1 MAPRHAASSPEPQG
15 VGPGYKSQYECPRV
29 AVTSRS
35 VANQE
40 DFEVL
45 AMQYAG
51 EIYAHALRLTS
62 DKADAEDLVQETFL
76 KGYRGFPGFESGSNL
91 RAWLYRIATNSYI
104 NGYRAK
110 KRRPDMSDID
120 SMGEWALHQRI
131 GGLEKAASEVTPE
144 SIVMESITDAA
155 VKAALDALPDDF
167 KQPVLLADVDGF
179 SYREIAEILDI
190 PIGTVM
196 SRLSRGRKRLEVALF
211 SLAVERGLVE
221 PNPEPESVSV

>member
-1 MAPRHAASSPEPQG
+1 M
-15 VGPGYKSQYECPRV
+15 
-29 AVTSRS
+29 
-35 VANQE
+35 ANQE
-40 DFEVL
+40 DFERL
-45 AMQYAG
+45 AMQFAG
-51 EIYAHALRLTS
+51 EIYSHALRLTGN
-62 DKADAEDLVQETFL
+62 KNDAEDLVQETFL
-76 KGYRGFPGFESGSNL
+76 KGYRGFVGFDSGSNL

-110 KRRPDMSDID
+110 KRRPEISDLE
-120 SMGEWALHQRI
+120 SLGEWGLHNRI
-131 GGLEKAASEVTPE
+131 GGLEKTAADVTPE
-144 SIVMESITDAA
+144 SIVMESITDDA

-179 SYREIAEILDI
+179 SYREIAEILEI

-221 PNPEPESVSV
+221 PNPEPESVNA

>member
-1 MAPRHAASSPEPQG
+1 
-15 VGPGYKSQYECPRV
+15 V
-29 AVTSRS
+29 AVTSRA

-40 DFEVL
+40 DFEGL

-51 EIYAHALRLTS
+51 EIYAHALSLTGN
-62 DKADAEDLVQETFL
+62 KTDAEDLVQETFL

-104 NGYRAK
+104 NVYRAK
-110 KRRPDMSDID
+110 KRRPETSDID
-120 SMGEWALHQRI
+120 SMGEWALHSRI
-131 GGLEKAASEVTPE
+131 GGLEKAAAGITPE
-144 SIVMESITDAA
+144 TLVMDSITDGV
-155 VKAALDALPDDF
+155 VKAALDALPDEF

-190 PIGTVM
+190 PMGTVM

-221 PNPEPESVSV
+221 PNPEPESVNA